1 MNLIFQ
7 ILWIL
12 TFIYFIYEIG
22 EMEKGKGKVVVLFV
36 ISCSVVLLGRIVSLE
51 VLSLPIIT
59 IIFLLYDLF
68 YDDEIFQF
76 QISKIISYGIILS
89 IGELSIVLSNTMDE
103 FMISEILC
111 LVMYLFLSNKRGYLK
126 LYSGTI
132 VSTIYLCIISFGFL
146 INIQGNEWIMG
157 NKSTY
162 ILKFCLFVFSILIF
176 MMLEVTL
183 VGYQSG
189 FEKNTKD
196 FQQAVLKH
204 QYEEIKNIYLDMRGW
219 RHDYHNHLQVMKAH
233 LTMGQMTE
241 LSHYLDKLEVDL
253 DRVDT
258 FVKSGNIMIDAI
270 LNSKLSLAGK
280 AGIEI
285 NCNADVTN
293 DITIS
298 DIDLCVI
305 LGNLLDNAM
314 DACEKIKSENR
325 FIRVYIAIIKKQ
337 LYISIQNSAK
347 EELDFNERNYI
358 SNKRGNHGLGM
369 KRVKILTEK
378 YDGFLNLQNEPGIFA
393 AEVTLPL
400 M

>member
-1 MNLIFQ
+1 MNIIFQ
-7 ILWIL
+7 MLWIL
-12 TFIYFIYEIG
+12 TFIYYIYEIG
-22 EMEKGKGKVVVLFV
+22 NIEKGKGKVVVLFL
-36 ISCSVVLLGRIVSLE
+36 ISCSVVFLGKIISLE
-51 VLSLPIIT
+51 ILSLPIIT
-59 IIFLLYDLF
+59 IIFMLYDLF
-68 YDDEIFQF
+68 YDDEIFQS
-76 QISKIISYGIILS
+76 QIRKIIPYGIIISL
-89 IGELSIVLSNTMDE
+89 GELSIILTNIVDE
-103 FMISEILC
+103 FMITEILC
-111 LVMYLFLSNKRGYLK
+111 LVLYFFLSYKRGYLK
-126 LYSGTI
+126 LINGTI
-132 VSTIYLCIISFGFL
+132 VSVIYLCILSLGLL
-146 INIQGNEWIMG
+146 INIQGYDFNMV

-162 ILKFCLFVFSILIF
+162 ILELAIFFFSVLIF
-176 MMLEVTL
+176 LMLEITL
-183 VGYQSG
+183 VGYQNG

-233 LTMGQMTE
+233 LAMGQMTE
-241 LSHYLDKLEVDL
+241 LSYYLDKLEEDL

-270 LNSKLSLAGK
+270 LNSKLSLAEK

-285 NCNADVTN
+285 NCSADVAN

-298 DIDLCVI
+298 DIDLCAI
-305 LGNLLDNAM
+305 LGNLLDNAVE
-314 DACEKIKSENR
+314 ACEKIKSENR

-358 SNKRGNHGLGM
+358 SSKRGNHGLGM
-369 KRVKILTEK
+369 KRVKILTDK

>member
-1 MNLIFQ
+1 MNMVFQ

-12 TFIYFIYEIG
+12 SFIYFIHEIG
-22 EMEKGKGKVVVLFV
+22 DIEKGNGKVVVLFL
-36 ISCSVVLLGRIVSLE
+36 ISCSVLFLGKIFTLE

-59 IIFLLYDLF
+59 IIFVLYDLF
-68 YDDEIFQF
+68 YDEEIFQF
-76 QISKIISYGIILS
+76 QVRKIISYGIMIS
-89 IGELSIVLSNTMDE
+89 IGELSIKLSNNVDE
-103 FMISEILC
+103 YIISAVIC
-111 LVMYLFLSNKRGYLK
+111 LVLYVFLSYKRGYLK
-126 LYSGTI
+126 LINGII
-132 VSTIYLCIISFGFL
+132 VSVIYLCIISFGVL
-146 INIQGNEWIMG
+146 INILGNELVLG

-162 ILKFCLFVFSILIF
+162 ILKFSLFVFSILIF

-233 LTMGQMTE
+233 LTMGQMME
-241 LSHYLDKLEVDL
+241 LSHYLDKLEEDL

-285 NCNADVTN
+285 NCNADVAN

-314 DACEKIKSENR
+314 EACEKIKSENR